1 LRLKITGDVGEALV
15 AYLRDGRPAVAGCRT
30 LFLRVRAPMGAVGTR
45 GVADVVRLAGR
56 RAGLPAFGP
65 HRLRHSAATA
75 MLRNGAS
82 LTEVGQV
89 LRQARAATTAIYAKV
104 DRAALCALAQSWPEE
119 AS

>member
-1 LRLKITGDVGEALV
+1 M

-30 LFLRVRAPMGAVGTR
+30 LFLRVRAPMGALGTR
-45 GVADVVRLAGR
+45 GVAERRPAGGGAR
-56 RAGLPAFGP
+56 GCQP
-65 HRLRHSAATA
+65 SARTGCGTA
-75 MLRNGAS
+75 RPRPCCNGAS

-104 DRAALCALAQSWPEE
+104 DRAALRALAQPWPEE

>member
-1 LRLKITGDVGEALV
+1 M

-30 LFLRVRAPMGAVGTR
+30 LFLRVRAPMGALGTR
-45 GVADVVRLAGR
+45 GVAGVVRLAGR
-56 RAGLPAFGP
+56 RAELPAFGP

-104 DRAALCALAQSWPEE
+104 DRAALRALAQPWPGE
-119 AS
+119 AP